1 MPERP
6 SLRAPSIAF
15 VVVLAIVVAACGG
28 AVATPIPTARPTAA
42 PTPNFHLGDDA
53 TTDEVFS
60 GLGRAGLR
68 MVPNSASTFDNDG
81 TPVVAQIYATYLDWP
96 LHVYEFRTV
105 ADLESA
111 TAKWKDEEVP
121 GTGDPAISLVGQNIL
136 VTWGPK
142 TPGGV
147 PKAPDSRKNEALR
160 DLVAALETLVGP
172 LRSHS
177 NVPIEL
183 ASAPAASTAASP
195 SAKPKATPAP

>member
-1 MPERP
+1 MWRSRRDPHPDRSSDRGP
-6 SLRAPSIAF
+6 D
-15 VVVLAIVVAACGG
+15 
-28 AVATPIPTARPTAA
+28 
-42 PTPNFHLGDDA
+42 PNLHLGDDA

-96 LHVYEFRTV
+96 LHLYEFRTV
-105 ADLESA
+105 DDLDAA
-111 TAKWKDEEVP
+111 TAKWKDENAP

-147 PKAPDSRKNEALR
+147 PKAPDSRKTEALR

-183 ASAPAASTAASP
+183 AAAPAPSSATSP

>member
-1 MPERP
+1 V
-6 SLRAPSIAF
+6 AF
-15 VVVLAIVVAACGG
+15 VAFAILVAACGG

-42 PTPNFHLGDDA
+42 PTPNLHLGDDA

-96 LHVYEFRTV
+96 LHLYEFRSVDDLV
-105 ADLESA
+105 AA
-111 TAKWKDEEVP
+111 TAKWKDEKTP
-121 GTGDPAISLVGQNIL
+121 GTGDPAISLVGENIL

-147 PKAPDSRKNEALR
+147 PKAPDSRKAEALR

-183 ASAPAASTAASP
+183 AAAPTASSATSP
-195 SAKPKATPAP
+195 SAEPQATPAP